1 MFKYKFRLIAL
12 ILLISLSVVIV
23 NAITDHEN
31 DNIPDSI
38 EKLVP
43 APVKKFL
50 IENIFYKERL
60 YASIERY
67 KLIIENKNKEVKQ
80 ESKVV
85 DKLLNELYEIGLDNL
100 KFFKVKD
107 KQEIVSKNLEKFQL
121 TTFQT
126 DYLSI
131 GTWPHTKAS
140 AYLELYEDQVI
151 LVSKDAIISHFN
163 ISSFEEKNFQSKI
176 IKSNIKNIIVDDTF
190 YVHGGR
196 GIKDVLI
203 DENKIFVTY
212 SNRLKKDCY
221 NISILVAEI
230 NLQYLNFEKYF
241 EPPTCLMVDKGFNR
255 WSDNSGGGRLV
266 KFKDNKYLF
275 SHGGFK
281 TRVKAQDNET
291 VFGKNIEID
300 NETKS
305 WKIISKG
312 HRNVQGLYYDLDKDF
327 IISTEHGPMGGDE
340 ININNL
346 NSSEINNYGWPISA
360 YGEHYGGIE
369 LNKENYLEAP
379 LYKSHSEYGFV
390 EPTKYFVPSIGIT
403 EIKKIPLMFNRN
415 YKNDFFIGSMGTN
428 IKEGDLSLHQIR
440 LNSDNNDIIYHDIIG
455 IGERIRDLI
464 YVENLNKFIMFLE
477 NSASIGILEN

>member
-1 MFKYKFRLIAL
+1 MLKHKFKLITL
-12 ILLISLSVVIV
+12 IFFVSFSLIIV
-23 NAITDHEN
+23 NAIKDGEK

-38 EKLVP
+38 EKFVP
-43 APVKKFL
+43 ASVKKFL
-50 IENIFYKERL
+50 VENIFYKEKL
-60 YASIERY
+60 YSSIEMY
-67 KLIIENKNKEVKQ
+67 KEMLHFKNEEIKQ
-80 ESKVV
+80 ENKVV
-85 DKLLNELYEIGLDNL
+85 DKLLKELYDNGLDNL

-163 ISSFEEKNFQSKI
+163 ISSFENKNFQSKI
-176 IKSNIKNIIVDDTF
+176 IKSNIKDIIVDDTF
-190 YVHGGR
+190 YIHGGR

-212 SNRLKKDCY
+212 SNRLKENCY

-230 NLQYLNFEKYF
+230 NLEYLNFEKYF
-241 EPPTCLMVDKGFNR
+241 EPPTCLMVDKRFNK

-266 KFKDNKYLF
+266 KFKNNKYLF

-300 NETKS
+300 NETKK

-312 HRNVQGLYYDLDKDF
+312 HRNVQGLYYDLEKDF
-327 IISTEHGPMGGDE
+327 IVSTEHGPMGGDE

-346 NSSEINNYGWPISA
+346 NSSEINNYGWPISS
-360 YGEHYGGIE
+360 YGEHYGSRE
-369 LNKENYLEAP
+369 LNKENYSEAP
-379 LYKSHSEYGFV
+379 LYKSHSEYGFE
-390 EPTKYFVPSIGIT
+390 EPAKYFIPSIGIT
-403 EIKKIPLMFNRN
+403 EIKKIPSIFNKK
-415 YKNDFFIGSMGTN
+415 YVNDFFVGSMGTS
-428 IKEGDLSLHQIR
+428 IKEGDLSIHQIR
-440 LNSDNNDIIYHDIIG
+440 LNPENNNIIYYDLIG
-455 IGERIRDLI
+455 IGERIRDFLYI
-464 YVENLNKFIMFLE
+464 EKLNKFIMFLE

>member
-1 MFKYKFRLIAL
+1 MFKYKFKI
-12 ILLISLSVVIV
+12 ISLVLFIFFSIV
-23 NAITDHEN
+23 LINALKDEK

-43 APVKKFL
+43 ASVKKFL
-50 IENIFYKERL
+50 VENIFYKERL
-60 YASIERY
+60 YASIDRY
-67 KLIIENKNKEVKQ
+67 KAIIDNKNKEINE

-100 KFFKVKD
+100 KFYKVKD
-107 KQEIVSKNLEKFQL
+107 KQEIVSKNSRKFQL

-140 AYLELYEDQVI
+140 AYLEIYEDQLI

-176 IKSNIKNIIVDDTF
+176 IKSNIKKIIFDDTF
-190 YVHGGR
+190 YTHGGT
-196 GIKDVLI
+196 GIKDLLI

-212 SNRLKKDCY
+212 SNQLQENCH

-230 NLQYLNFEKYF
+230 NFKYLNFEKYF
-241 EPPTCLMVDKGFNR
+241 EPPTCLMVDKKFNK
-255 WSDNSGGGRLV
+255 WSDNSAGGRLV

-275 SHGGFK
+275 SHGEFK
-281 TRVKAQDNET
+281 TRVKAQDYET
-291 VFGKNIEID
+291 VFGKIIEID

-312 HRNVQGLYYDLDKDF
+312 HRNVQGLYYDLEKDF
-327 IISTEHGPMGGDE
+327 IINTEHGPMGGDE

-346 NSSEINNYGWPISA
+346 NSSEINNYGWPISS
-360 YGEHYGGIE
+360 YGEHYGGRE

-379 LYKSHSEYGFV
+379 LYKSHSEHGFV
-390 EPTKYFVPSIGIT
+390 EPAKYFIPSIGIT
-403 EIKKIPLMFNRN
+403 EIKKIPLMFNRD

-440 LNSDNNDIIYHDIIG
+440 LNSENNDIIYHDIIG
-455 IGERIRDLI
+455 VGERIRDLI
-464 YVENLNKFIMFLE
+464 YVEKLNKFIMFLE
-477 NSASIGILEN
+477 NSASIGILAN